1 MDFSSI
7 PSAIEPNFP
16 KQPSQSCRLCIY
28 QGEKTMLVSPETVL
42 LGEKNAYSD

>member
-1 MDFSSI
+1 MDFYTL
-7 PSAIEPNFP
+7 AYGIEPNYP
-16 KQPSQSCRLCIY
+16 KHFSQSCRLCIY